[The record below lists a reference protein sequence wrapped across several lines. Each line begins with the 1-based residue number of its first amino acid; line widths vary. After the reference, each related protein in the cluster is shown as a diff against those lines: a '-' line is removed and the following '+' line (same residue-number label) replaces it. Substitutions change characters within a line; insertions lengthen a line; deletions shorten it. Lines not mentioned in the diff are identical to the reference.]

1 MGATPDREMV
11 RRVAGCA
18 SVPAYPDPSAGS
30 QHRNWEAE
38 GGAQFVLSDCTPS
51 TAAGGGCHGKS
62 ALLAEA
68 ELLDGFKVVVAVGPL
83 QVSQQAVATTH
94 HRQKSATRMMVV
106 LVPSEVL
113 LKALDPIR
121 QDGDLDFRRSGVR
134 VVSSMVFSNFGL
146 ASDGNTHVI
155 LRSRR
160 LGGRLDRRLMWCDS
174 FLESEIVTFPRESS
188 TPRPEFDPVCLALE
202 AVS

>member
-1 MGATPDREMV
+1 
-11 RRVAGCA
+11 
-18 SVPAYPDPSAGS
+18 
-30 QHRNWEAE
+30 
-38 GGAQFVLSDCTPS
+38 
-51 TAAGGGCHGKS
+51 
-62 ALLAEA
+62 
-68 ELLDGFKVVVAVGPL
+68 
-83 QVSQQAVATTH
+83 
-94 HRQKSATRMMVV
+94 
-106 LVPSEVL
+106 
-113 LKALDPIR
+113 
-121 QDGDLDFRRSGVR
+121 
-134 VVSSMVFSNFGL
+134 VSSMVFSNFGL

>member
-1 MGATPDREMV
+1 MV

-18 SVPAYPDPSAGS
+18 LVPAYPDPSTGS

-38 GGAQFVLSDCTPS
+38 GGAQFELSDCTPS
-51 TAAGGGCHGKS
+51 TAAGGGCRGKS
-62 ALLAEA
+62 ALLAKA

-83 QVSQQAVATTH
+83 QISQQAVATTH
-94 HRQKSATRMMVV
+94 HRQKSTTRMMVV
-106 LVPSEVL
+106 LVPSEVF

-121 QDGDLDFRRSGVR
+121 EDGDLDFRRSGVR